1 MYSIALLNAETVLHD
16 HWGNVEYWRARR
28 SMRFNSYLIQIATH
42 FRATNF
48 DSTDVKDR
56 IQHPDDWRDETV
68 ITYTLKGFKSRI
80 ELTEKLYCWGS
91 SCE

>member
-1 MYSIALLNAETVLHD
+1 MDTDLLTYSTHLICYYSNRSNAKMYSIALLNAETVLHD

-28 SMRFNSYLIQIATH
+28 SMRFNSYLIQIATD

-56 IQHPDDWRDETV
+56 TEYPTDWRDEMV
-68 ITYTLKGFKSRI
+68 IT
-80 ELTEKLYCWGS
+80 
-91 SCE
+91 